1 MKCANAKR
9 VSERMLSKLSFNDSG
24 RPVFNTYS
32 ICLPVTVRVV
42 LTRNITTE
50 VDNLVFVVHVIIIIV
65 PLYCRL
71 CMWDNS
77 WLVCSGHII
86 RGEPAS
92 RPSAILLFQ

>member
-1 MKCANAKR
+1 MAPGNEVRKCKI

-24 RPVFNTYS
+24 RPIFITYS
-32 ICLPVTVRVV
+32 ICPPVTVRVV

-50 VDNLVFVVHVIIIIV
+50 VDNLVFVVIIIIV

-77 WLVCSGHII
+77 WLDCSGHI
-86 RGEPAS
+86 
-92 RPSAILLFQ
+92 RPSFLDTLFPVP